1 MLEKSYCC
9 ECQQEFTKGDIVTKY
24 KSKTFW
30 AGLPGFQ
37 SCLAPYANRH
47 QLAKFWPKKRATEAA
62 NGMVYENRLDR
73 YVTKAAN
80 RFIASL
86 DCAARQLPGGLTQA
100 AELCNEYIRKAEE

>member
-1 MLEKSYCC
+1 MLQKSYCC

-80 RFIASL
+80 RFIAASGQSSSMA
-86 DCAARQLPGGLTQA
+86 DHAVPKPPCPRR
-100 AELCNEYIRKAEE
+100 LCNRQRPT